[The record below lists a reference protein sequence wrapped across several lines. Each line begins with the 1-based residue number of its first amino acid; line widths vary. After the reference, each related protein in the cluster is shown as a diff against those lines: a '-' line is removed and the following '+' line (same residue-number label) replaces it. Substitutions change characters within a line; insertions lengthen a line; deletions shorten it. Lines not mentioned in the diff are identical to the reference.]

1 MVDRNASTSRRHA
14 PHGLAIMTPITQRTH
29 RLPAAQ
35 HRQLITQQR
44 QQLKAAKANT
54 RRVGNATTTA
64 TYNGAEVCMPALRA
78 GADDAL
84 QVPSR
89 VNDRLHYRDG
99 RVTDL
104 QGRGVA

>member
-1 MVDRNASTSRRHA
+1 
-14 PHGLAIMTPITQRTH
+14 MTTITQRTH

-35 HRQLITQQR
+35 HRQSEARQLITQQR
-44 QQLKAAKANT
+44 EQLKAAKLASA

-89 VNDRLHYRDG
+89 VNDRLYYRDG

-104 QGRGVA
+104 QGVA